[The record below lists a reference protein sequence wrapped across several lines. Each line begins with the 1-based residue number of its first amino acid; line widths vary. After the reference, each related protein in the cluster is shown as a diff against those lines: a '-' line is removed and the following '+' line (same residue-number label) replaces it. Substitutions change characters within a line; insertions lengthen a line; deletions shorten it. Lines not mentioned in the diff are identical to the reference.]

1 MSDSVSL
8 WTVAHQ
14 EPLSMGFP
22 RQEYRSCHFLPQL
35 LPHSRPTKDL
45 SLPSQEKSRSL
56 HLGILSNPCYQN
68 PLPGHLS
75 ASHSPCYSNNLFPET
90 NLHNWVM
97 DVILFLMIPSLFH
110 IFFLIELYLLYNVV
124 LVSPVEQRELAICIC
139 FLLSLA
145 PIPSPSHP
153 PRSSRSIKLS
163 SLCYIAASH
172 ELFTLHSVMCVCQ
185 CSLWIC
191 APHPMSTSLL
201 LGIYPEKTTIQKDTC
216 TPKVHYCTIY
226 NSQNLEA
233 T

>member
-75 ASHSPCYSNNLFPET
+75 ASHSSCYSNNLFPET

-110 IFFLIELYLLYNVV
+110 IFFLNWIIFAL
-124 LVSPVEQRELAICIC
+124 QCCISFSC
-139 FLLSLA
+139 RTTWINYMYMLPLE
-145 PIPSPSHP
+145 PRSHP
-153 PRSSRSIKLS
+153 QPI
-163 SLCYIAASH
+163 
-172 ELFTLHSVMCVCQ
+172 
-185 CSLWIC
+185 
-191 APHPMSTSLL
+191 
-201 LGIYPEKTTIQKDTC
+201 
-216 TPKVHYCTIY
+216 TPP
-226 NSQNLEA
+226 
-233 T
+233 